1 MYTLKFLAPILF
13 SACVEGIL
21 NSGNGYI
28 CNIDQSKPNVVKYYE
43 PEKSCYVEGVF
54 YPRCKDYDNP
64 EVKHYH
70 NLLRN
75 R

>member
-1 MYTLKFLAPILF
+1 MYTLKFLAPILGGLCF
-13 SACVEGIL
+13 DNFVTQQGTL
-21 NSGNGYI
+21 
-28 CNIDQSKPNVVKYYE
+28 CNVRQDPPSMVKYYE